1 MVVDSVIFVL
11 DVGLRDINNGG
22 DKMKRWIKRIAI
34 VLMVVTLIL
43 PSSIVLANWLSSPA
57 VIVNDLAIGVN
68 PSSVYGMCFEPNKQ
82 TFYANGRHWIF
93 YDNNDSDLVYKT
105 ALTNGQFGAETELVA
120 TSGLYGWE
128 FGVWYDEPTN
138 TVHMARHNMTPN
150 PDEVQYRMGTPNAN
164 GTITWAAVWQTVS
177 TVPAT
182 LNNWRTFITVD
193 ELGYPWVGWI
203 DTDGVNDYACLFVE
217 SSSTKNGT
225 WAEDEAQ
232 RFGSGGIATDGTGTM
247 TGSPVYLDIGANTP
261 TVTVA
266 GTFNIEIPIGG
277 SGTAAT
283 GGWTVTNSPVALVEG
298 TNEITVEIGGAGTI
312 TLTMSL
318 NEWTWFGSITP
329 VGVDDDVVEVQWSS
343 ENIATD
349 DVGLYA
355 SVFDTDANTW
365 STRDTV
371 VTEGSMLETR
381 WDGFSFFDVG
391 SSMWVVYTDVT
402 GDVYSRVR
410 SSIQTWG
417 TAGAASKRIDELG
430 DPWLPTIS
438 GYQVA
443 PSGLGLDMIC
453 IVHDVLDLKYSIYS
467 FDTSSWSDWN
477 LIWSVPDIA
486 NDLISRHIASYTY
499 GSPLSFAW
507 QWTDDSE
514 ATDTINYWWID
525 QDQLGYYAGGLSA
538 TAVPLADS
546 VPLVFLAM
554 GVLVIIGLSLSDN
567 LNVKMMV
574 FMAIGIML
582 ILAFLANMN
591 SMVNSF

>member
-1 MVVDSVIFVL
+1 
-11 DVGLRDINNGG
+11 
-22 DKMKRWIKRIAI
+22 MKKWIKRIAI
-34 VLMVVTLIL
+34 VLMAVTLIL

-105 ALTNGQFGAETELVA
+105 ALTDGEFGAETELIA

-128 FGVWYDEPTN
+128 FGVWYDEPSN
-138 TVHMARHNMTPN
+138 TVHMVRHNMTPN
-150 PDEVQYRMGTPNAN
+150 PDEVQYRMGTPNAD
-164 GTITWAAVWQTVS
+164 GTITLAADWQVVAI
-177 TVPAT
+177 VPAT

-283 GGWTVTNSPVALVEG
+283 GGWTVTNSPVVLVEG

-318 NEWTWFGSITP
+318 NEWTWFGTITP
-329 VGVDDDVVEVQWSS
+329 VGVDDDVVEVQWSA

-355 SVFDTDANTW
+355 SVFDTDTNTW
-365 STRDTV
+365 STRDDV
-371 VTEGSMLETR
+371 VAEGSMNEVR
-381 WDGFSFFDVG
+381 WDAFSFYDLG
-391 SSMWVVYTDVT
+391 SSMWVVYTEV
-402 GDVYSRVR
+402 GGAVMCRAR
-410 SSIQTWG
+410 SSIQTWE
-417 TAGAASKRIDELG
+417 ACAAAEVIKEEPG
-430 DPWLPTIS
+430 DVIVPTIS
-438 GYQVA
+438 GYDTGA
-443 PSGLGLDMIC
+443 GGLGEDLIC
-453 IVHDVLDLKYSIYS
+453 IVNGNTDIWYATHAYGADVGV
-467 FDTSSWSDWN
+467 WSTYV
-477 LIWSVPDIA
+477 LAWSVPDPL
-486 NDLISRHIASYTY
+486 NDIISRHIASYRY
-499 GSPLSFAW
+499 GSPISFAW

-514 ATDTINYWWID
+514 ATDTINYWWLD
-525 QDQLGYYAGGLSA
+525 QDQLGYYAGGLPA
-538 TAVPLADS
+538 AAVPMADS